1 MRRAS
6 RHALS
11 SSPVAPE
18 ASTASGASAVERKV
32 DEKRRKRRPPDEV
45 ASSADDLGACL
56 RTSFPAENHD
66 SLGDDITRLMLHLS
80 RQRGH
85 SEPHPPGL
93 AQSPSGRRAGPTN
106 SS

>member
-11 SSPVAPE
+11 KQPVAPE

-32 DEKRRKRRPPDEV
+32 DEKRRKGRPPNEG
-45 ASSADDLGACL
+45 AKSADDVGAIL
-56 RTSFPAENHD
+56 RASFPAENHD

-80 RQRGH
+80 RQADVL
-85 SEPHPPGL
+85 PKP
-93 AQSPSGRRAGPTN
+93 
-106 SS
+106 